1 MADGIILTG
10 GMSERFGS
18 PKAFAVWKESY
29 FYERA
34 VEALQTEV
42 KTIWLISHP
51 SITGQIQA
59 GKQVKVR
66 EDLPPHKEKG
76 PLAGLFTG
84 LSYTEE
90 EWVFMLPVDMPLITA
105 EEVRFLA
112 SYITRETDAVIPEV
126 GGRLA
131 PACGWFR
138 AELLSNAEAQLA
150 NGDYRMKNV
159 FSGKEKVVE
168 VNKAYWRPEAFE
180 NINTVRQLE
189 ELNRK
194 VK

>member
-34 VEALQTEV
+34 VQALQSEV
-42 KTIWLISHP
+42 KTIWIISHP
-51 SITGQIQA
+51 SFA
-59 GKQVKVR
+59 GRIEAGEQVKVR
-66 EDLPPHKEKG
+66 EDLPPHQEKG

-90 EWVFMLPVDMPLITA
+90 EWVFMLPVDMPLITKA
-105 EEVRFLA
+105 EIRFLA
-112 SYITRETDAVIPEV
+112 SYISPETEAVIPEAA
-126 GGRLA
+126 GRIA
-131 PACGWFR
+131 PACGWFH
-138 AELLSNAEAQLA
+138 ADLLSKAEAQLES
-150 NGDYRMKNV
+150 GDYRMKKV
-159 FSGKEKVVE
+159 FSGKEKVID
-168 VNKAYWRPEAFE
+168 VNQMYWRPEAFE
-180 NINTVRQLE
+180 NINTAWQLE